1 MNNKKSGNDF
11 EQEFCELL
19 AKNGFWAH
27 NMANRKNGQPADVIA
42 VRNSVAYLIDCKVC
56 EGDRFDF
63 KRAEENQRLAMERWF
78 NCGNG
83 SGWFALKFDDDIY
96 MIDFFMLEK
105 MEKENKKSINK
116 AKADWA
122 LYTFK
127 EWLEVVVA

>member
-19 AKNGFWAH
+19 AENGFWAH

-42 VRNSVAYLIDCKVC
+42 ARNSCAYLIDCKVC
-56 EGDRFDF
+56 AGDRFDF
-63 KRAEENQRLAMERWF
+63 KRVEENQRLAMKRWF

-83 SGWFALKFDDDIY
+83 TGWFAIKMGEEIY
-96 MIDFFMLEK
+96 MMDFFMLEQ
-105 MEKENKKSINK
+105 MEKENKKSISK
-116 AKADWA
+116 AKADWT

-127 EWLEVVVA
+127 EWLEVVAE